1 MVATRKL
8 NQKTFERS
16 ILHGV
21 TLLDFD
27 APWCGPCRAQKPV
40 IDALKKSYHGKAAI
54 RKINIDENRDIAL
67 HLGIQSIPT
76 IILFKEGREITRF
89 IGLQTSDTLGNAL
102 KKLID

>member
-1 MVATRKL
+1 LPHGRL

-21 TLLDFD
+21 TLVGL
-27 APWCGPCRAQKPV
+27 RRTLVQTVSRMQKPV

-76 IILFKEGREITRF
+76 IILFKDEGWTGDHALYRA
-89 IGLQTSDTLGNAL
+89 SDERYHL
-102 KKLID
+102 KATH

>member
-1 MVATRKL
+1 MAATRKL

-76 IILFKEGREITRF
+76 IILFKEGREIKRF

-102 KKLID
+102 KQLID

>member
-8 NQKTFERS
+8 NRKSFERS

-40 IDALKKSYHGKAAI
+40 IDALKRSYHGKAAI

-76 IILFKEGREITRF
+76 IILFKEGREINRF

-102 KKLID
+102 KQLVD